1 MAWTHWR
8 VLHLVPVEVTFYDSI
23 WNLYEISW
31 DIMRLYDIIWLYDYD
46 SLRHS
51 ATGTV
56 IRQWLNC
63 DIPFKICSL
72 SGPSNWDST
81 NAVPEGSTDFQPRAC
96 NLDCGKTMKNEKT
109 LCTLWLNYDRLWH
122 ISQDPKPQDPA
133 RPHKPDRDL
142 SSRVTIW
149 TFSPS
154 WVDVSEI
161 SSHVCHVQ
169 CDQSS

>member
-23 WNLYEISW
+23 YFYMRYHEISW
-31 DIMRLYDIIWLYDYD
+31 GYMTIYD
-46 SLRHS
+46 SMTMTLCGILRLELWFDS
-51 ATGTV
+51 GSTVTYRSKYVRFQGQATGTPPTRCPKA
-56 IRQWLNC
+56 RQ
-63 DIPFKICSL
+63 IS
-72 SGPSNWDST
+72 SQGPAIST
-81 NAVPEGSTDFQPRAC
+81 AEKRW
-96 NLDCGKTMKNEKT
+96 KTRK

-154 WVDVSEI
+154 WVDASEI